1 MRLPAGPV
9 SRSSARSTL
18 VLACRKTV
26 AMSHAVDYQCFRS
39 DSVAQSICHSHRPCW
54 PSCHRPLGRLSP
66 HQIGASDVCRVAVPF
81 STIVEPER
89 LAMASNPSPL
99 YFPAQDSPP
108 ITSFGHELRSS
119 KPFAGTPFPDDTCSN
134 ELPFPIPVWPCLS
147 FPFLL
152 DTTPFHLSQ
161 SPFYVVFN

>member
-26 AMSHAVDYQCFRS
+26 AMPHAVDYQCFWS

-66 HQIGASDVCRVAVPF
+66 HQIGAPDVCRVAVPF
-81 STIVEPER
+81 ST
-89 LAMASNPSPL
+89 LSNPSAWRWPQI
-99 YFPAQDSPP
+99 P
-108 ITSFGHELRSS
+108 
-119 KPFAGTPFPDDTCSN
+119 
-134 ELPFPIPVWPCLS
+134 LPFISQHRTPLPSLPLVTNSVPPNPLLVLHFLMTHVRMSYPSQFLYGPV
-147 FPFLL
+147 
-152 DTTPFHLSQ
+152 
-161 SPFYVVFN
+161 